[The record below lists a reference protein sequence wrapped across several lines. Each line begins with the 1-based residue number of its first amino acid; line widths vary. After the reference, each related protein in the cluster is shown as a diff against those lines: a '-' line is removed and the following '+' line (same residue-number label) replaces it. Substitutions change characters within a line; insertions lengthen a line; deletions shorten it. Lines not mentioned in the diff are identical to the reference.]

1 MSHAHTPTEI
11 RDLHAMAVHRLAAAF
26 DKSLMSERLETYLEG
41 LSDIP
46 APVVKTVC
54 DIAALECKFFP
65 SLAELRERCGHGP
78 DPSPPVNTSQAEAQW
93 ADAHTA
99 ALPPPFDAWTPAHWR
114 AYLRQWVFGQRAA
127 PGEPVI
133 AVADHVAY
141 RALIGM
147 PPQVTPGPL
156 AEALTIPDAVPAALA
171 AFRARHPVSA

>member
-1 MSHAHTPTEI
+1 MQTPADLRSAHA
-11 RDLHAMAVHRLAAAF
+11 LALHRLGEAY
-26 DKSLMSERLETYLEG
+26 DKPLSHERLETYLEG

-93 ADAHTA
+93 AADHTDS
-99 ALPPPFDAWTPAHWR
+99 LPEPFASWTPAHWR
-114 AYLRQWVFGQRAA
+114 AYLRQWVFRQPPAA
-127 PGEPVI
+127 GEPVI
-133 AVADHVAY
+133 AAADHVAY